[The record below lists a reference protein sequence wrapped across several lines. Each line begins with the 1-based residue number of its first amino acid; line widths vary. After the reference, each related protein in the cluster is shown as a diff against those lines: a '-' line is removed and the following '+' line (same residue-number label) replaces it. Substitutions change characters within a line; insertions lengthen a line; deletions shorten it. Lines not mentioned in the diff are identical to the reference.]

1 MWAEEGEE
9 DTQRQTEHE
18 DRRDTLGEGP
28 AVGGRV
34 ATAWGQLVICW
45 STMENFVPNEITRRM
60 PMDTPLCLSSDCC
73 NTVPQT
79 RWLITDTYL

>member
-1 MWAEEGEE
+1 MWAEEGEK

-34 ATAWGQLVICW
+34 ATAWGSAGDLLVHDGKFCPKRDHQEDAHGHP
-45 STMENFVPNEITRRM
+45 SV
-60 PMDTPLCLSSDCC
+60 S
-73 NTVPQT
+73 
-79 RWLITDTYL
+79 